1 MNDKESIKIISKG
14 CAEIVGLPELENKLR
29 KSAQTKKP
37 LIIKLGLDPTA
48 PDIHLGHTVVLR
60 KLKAF
65 QQLGHQV
72 VIIIGD
78 FTAKIGDPTGRS
90 EKRRQL
96 SDEEVKI
103 NAATYCAQIFRVLD
117 KDKTKVV
124 FNSEWLSK
132 LNFADILQLAA
143 TVTVAQMLEREDFK
157 NRFNGGLPVFLHEF
171 FYPIMQ
177 AFDSV
182 ELAADV
188 EIGGTDQ
195 RFNILAG
202 RALQKDLGREIQ
214 SAIFMPILEGTDG
227 KIKMSKS
234 VGNCI
239 GINDSPTEMFGKT
252 MSLPDELIIRYFEL
266 ITDLH
271 PDEIALMQQQL
282 TDNSVNPR
290 DLKIRLAKEIVT
302 LYHNAEVANQAES
315 DFIQQFSLK
324 ELPENIPEFKIGAE
338 LTGKLL
344 RVTALL
350 QLTSLVE
357 SSSEA
362 RRLIAQ
368 GAVKINREKI
378 GDPVQE
384 IVPETG
390 MIIQAGKR
398 KFVKLIE

>member
-1 MNDKESIKIISKG
+1 MDIKESIKIISKG
-14 CAEIVGLPELENKLR
+14 CAEIVGLQELEQKLI
-29 KSAQTKKP
+29 KSAQTNKP

-60 KLKAF
+60 KLKSF
-65 QQLGHQV
+65 QELGHQV

-103 NAATYCAQIFRVLD
+103 NAATYCSQIFRVLD
-117 KDKTKVV
+117 KDKTQVV

-202 RALQKDLGREIQ
+202 RALQKDLGKEIQ

-239 GINDSPTEMFGKT
+239 GINDSPTEIFGKT

-266 ITDLH
+266 VTDCH
-271 PDEIALMQQQL
+271 PDKISQMQEML
-282 TDNSVNPR
+282 NSSSVNPR
-290 DLKIRLAKEIVT
+290 DLKIELAKEIVK
-302 LYHNAEVANQAES
+302 LYHSEKLADRAEA

-324 ELPENIPEFKIGAE
+324 ELPETIPEFKIDRD
-338 LTGKLL
+338 LMKNKI
-344 RVTALL
+344 RVATLL
-350 QLTSLVE
+350 QLTGLVD

-362 RRLIAQ
+362 KRLIIQ
-368 GAVKINREKI
+368 GAVKVNREKI
-378 GDPVQE
+378 LDPVAE
-384 IVPETG
+384 IGVEG
-390 MIIQAGKR
+390 GLILQAGKR
-398 KFVKLIE
+398 KFIKLVE

>member
-1 MNDKESIKIISKG
+1 MNIKESIKVISKG
-14 CAEIVGLPELENKLR
+14 CAEIVGLQELEQKLI

-60 KLKAF
+60 KLKSF
-65 QQLGHQV
+65 QELGHQV

-96 SDEEVKI
+96 SDDEVKI

-117 KDKTKVV
+117 KDKTQVV

-143 TVTVAQMLEREDFK
+143 TVTVAQILEREDFK

-239 GINDSPTEMFGKT
+239 GINETSTEMFGKT

-266 ITDLH
+266 VTDCH
-271 PDEIALMQQQL
+271 PDKISKMKEML
-282 TDNSVNPR
+282 NSGSVNPR

-302 LYHNAEVANQAES
+302 LYHNTEAANQAES
-315 DFIQQFSLK
+315 DFIQQFSFK
-324 ELPENIPEFKIGAE
+324 ELPENIPEFKISAE
-338 LTGKLL
+338 QSGKHL

-350 QLTSLVE
+350 QLTGLVE

-362 RRLIAQ
+362 KRLIVQ
-368 GAVKINREKI
+368 GAVKVDRIKIVDPFAEIKVEKGI
-378 GDPVQE
+378 
-384 IVPETG
+384 
-390 MIIQAGKR
+390 IIQAGKR
-398 KFVKLIE
+398 KFIKLI